1 MRDHLIAIA
10 RDNVGRGA
18 LLVGPEHAARI
29 RAEIGAVI
37 GERQFPLDRVMLI
50 GETRLALYTLSAR
63 EASSATIALLT
74 YVRGTP
80 RRPLLFADP
89 IAAIAALSWGHAA
102 NHRVEGVAVLR
113 SDSIG
118 DLFAAM
124 GRTHEPPRL
133 PAEPAT
139 PVSEEHIRPDAW
151 CPRCGDHRL
160 RRDREAVARS
170 VVDDSEICDPCALLE
185 AVRLEW
191 LARLAGI
198 APDRPARP

>member
-1 MRDHLIAIA
+1 MPDHLIAIA
-10 RDNVGRGA
+10 RDDHGRGA
-18 LLVGPEHAARI
+18 LLVGPDHAARI

-37 GERQFPLDRVMLI
+37 GEREFPLDRVMLI
-50 GETRLALYTLSAR
+50 GETRLALYGVSER
-63 EASSATIALLT
+63 EAQSAVIALLT
-74 YVRGTP
+74 YARGKP

-89 IAAIAALSWGHAA
+89 IAALAALSWQHAA
-102 NHRVEGVAVLR
+102 NHRVEGVALLR

-124 GRTHEPPRL
+124 GRVSEPPRL
-133 PAEPAT
+133 PAAPAA
-139 PVSEEHIRPDAW
+139 PVDEALIDPDAW

-170 VVDDSEICDPCALLE
+170 VVDESAICDPCALLE

-198 APDRPARP
+198 APDRPTRP